1 MALNDVTTF
10 IKRMEKLSPAGQTAL
25 RHYLD
30 FLEWQE
36 TQNST
41 SEVKGWSFSFI
52 ETFKT
57 ASVYASQNP
66 TGLDVQLGPATVGGE
81 VRPALWAHPPLVGQ
95 AIIEYHVPIPQD
107 VSGVRLKL
115 AIGIR
120 DGAQIS
126 ETNLVA
132 FSVRVNGLRVWG
144 HQTNSQTWQPA
155 EVLLD
160 LPPGDMARIEFATET
175 LGSHEWTWAVWGK
188 PELAGN
194 QIQ

>member
-1 MALNDVTTF
+1 MNDVATF
-10 IKRMEKLSPAGQTAL
+10 IKRMEKLSPASQAAL
-25 RHYLD
+25 WRYLD

-36 TQNST
+36 AQNST
-41 SEVKGWSFSFI
+41 PETEGWSFSFI
-52 ETFKT
+52 EAFKL
-57 ASVYASQNP
+57 ASIQASQNP
-66 TGLDVQLGPATVGGE
+66 AGLDVQLGLATVGGE
-81 VRPALWAHPPLVGQ
+81 ARPALWAHPPLVGQ
-95 AIIEYHVPIPQD
+95 TIIEYHVPIPQD
-107 VSGVRLKL
+107 VDGVRLKL

-175 LGSHEWTWAVWGK
+175 LGSHEWTWAVWGE
-188 PELAGN
+188 PELVGV
-194 QIQ
+194 QV